1 MTSATGSHPFGHNA
15 CHPRA
20 EGLAAAV
27 NKAQVA
33 IEKGEVGRGW
43 ADGGGNGWRQLNW
56 RGGNMEDCNH
66 KPMIYCW
73 LVSRSGEADTG
84 VKRTGSII
92 SPSILPWTT
101 TTTLKQRSH
110 FYSINQQGA
119 PNFSSALFP
128 NQKREKNAKCSK
140 KCISTKL

>member
-1 MTSATGSHPFGHNA
+1 MTSATGSHNA

-20 EGLAAAV
+20 EGLASAV

-43 ADGGGNGWRQLNW
+43 ADGGGNGWGQLNW
-56 RGGNMEDCNH
+56 RGGNMEDCDH

-84 VKRTGSII
+84 VKRTESII
-92 SPSILPWTT
+92 SPSILPWTTTTT

-110 FYSINQQGA
+110 FYSINQLGI
-119 PNFSSALFP
+119 
-128 NQKREKNAKCSK
+128 NQN
-140 KCISTKL
+140 I